1 MKTIL
6 IGIWLYFSDFV
17 WETRDAI
24 MGSLV
29 YSVYAHVFQ
38 NKPILKNI
46 ASFFIG
52 VIFSIYFTDPIC
64 TKYTFLKP
72 EFVAFVS
79 GLMGMKLVEIVMD
92 TNWKLF
98 INNILESYS
107 KTKIKENDTNS
118 NRISES
124 GK

>member
-1 MKTIL
+1 
-6 IGIWLYFSDFV
+6 
-17 WETRDAI
+17 

-52 VIFSIYFTDPIC
+52 VIFSIYLTDPIC
-64 TKYTFLKP
+64 SHYTFFKP
-72 EFVAFVS
+72 EFIAFVM
-79 GLMGMKLVEIVMD
+79 GLIGMKLVEIVMD

-107 KTKIKENDTNS
+107 KTKVKEDDTNN